1 MYISTTRNMELEYK
15 EKMQY
20 IEWLLFV
27 LNFWLMYLLNASCVQ
42 MKPQEFFNFWYQMLS
57 Y

>member
-20 IEWLLFV
+20 IERLLFV

-42 MKPQEFFNFWYQMLS
+42 MKPQEFF
-57 Y
+57 